1 VATPSLDDLRRV
13 IRRIETR
20 RPKRPAARPVE
31 EVLGGELVDTGE
43 GTLLVVRREFPL
55 SHRHG
60 RQTLGA
66 ALEAPLDLLSAVAR
80 AEQPVEDARRLL
92 FLDAETTGLAGGTGT
107 YAFLV
112 GAAWLEDDRLVLT
125 QHFMRDLDEEPALLA
140 ALRPLLEGA
149 SGLVTFNGATFDLPL
164 LETRFLMTRRRWPTL
179 PHLDLLRPAR
189 RVWTSY
195 LSDCRLAT
203 LEREVVGVVR
213 EDDIAGGLIPT
224 LYFDFL
230 RSRRA
235 APLGRVLAHNRDDI
249 LTLVGLLGWF
259 AKALTSR
266 EELSAGELGG
276 LGRLWEPVDVER
288 ALECYRAA
296 LAAGLSGAPAQAV
309 RLNLARWEKRF
320 ARWDAACSLWEEAAR
335 DSGFDPRPWEELAK
349 FHEHRRRD
357 FSAARSVVEDALGLA
372 GAAGASV
379 RTVDAFTHRL
389 GRLERRLTVAAGSA
403 AKRDAGSDPS
413 GADPRELRLV

>member
-1 VATPSLDDLRRV
+1 VATHSLEDLRRV

-20 RPKRPAARPVE
+20 RPKRPAPQPIE
-31 EVLGGELVDTGE
+31 EVLGGEVVDTGE
-43 GTLLVVRREFPL
+43 GKLLVVRREFPL

-66 ALEAPLDLLSAVAR
+66 VLEVPLDLLSAVAR
-80 AEQPVEDARRLL
+80 AERPVEDARRLL

-125 QHFMRDLDEEPALLA
+125 QHFMRDFDEEAALLA
-140 ALRPLLEGA
+140 ALRPLLERA

-164 LETRFLMTRRRWPTL
+164 LETRFLMTRLRWPIL

-195 LSDCRLAT
+195 LADCRLAT
-203 LEREVVGVVR
+203 LEREVVGVAR
-213 EDDIAGGLIPT
+213 EDDIAGGLIPA

-230 RSRRA
+230 RSRQA
-235 APLGRVLAHNRDDI
+235 APLSRVLAHNRDDV
-249 LTLVGLLGWF
+249 LTLVALLGWF
-259 AKALTSR
+259 GKALTSR
-266 EELSAGELGG
+266 ADLSAGELGG

-288 ALECYRAA
+288 ALDCYRDA

-309 RLNLARWEKRF
+309 RLHLARWEKRF
-320 ARWDAACSLWEEAAR
+320 ARWDVACSLWEAAAR
-335 DSGFDPRPWEELAK
+335 DAGFDPRPWEELAK

-357 FSAARSVVEDALGLA
+357 FVAARAVVEDALGLA
-372 GAAGASV
+372 EDAGVSPRV
-379 RTVDAFTHRL
+379 RDAFAYRRARL
-389 GRLERRLTVAAGSA
+389 DRRLLTRG
-403 AKRDAGSDPS
+403 
-413 GADPRELRLV
+413 

>member
-1 VATPSLDDLRRV
+1 MATHSLDDLRRV

-20 RPKRPAARPVE
+20 RPKRPAPQPIE

-43 GTLLVVRREFPL
+43 GKLLVVRREYPL

-60 RQTLGA
+60 RRALGA
-66 ALEAPLDLLSAVAR
+66 ALETPLDLLSALAR
-80 AEQPVEDARRLL
+80 AEQPIEDARRLL

-112 GAAWLEDDRLVLT
+112 SAAWLEDDRLVLA
-125 QHFMRDLDEEPALLA
+125 QHFMRDFDEEPALLA
-140 ALRPLLEGA
+140 ALRPLLERA

-164 LETRFLMTRRRWPTL
+164 LETRFLMTRRRWPAAL

-189 RVWTSY
+189 RIWAAY
-195 LSDCRLAT
+195 LPDCRLAT
-203 LEREVVGVVR
+203 LEREVVGVMR
-213 EDDIAGGLIPT
+213 EDDIAGGLIPA

-235 APLGRVLAHNRDDI
+235 APLARVLAHNRDDI
-249 LTLVGLLGWF
+249 LTLVGLFGWF
-259 AKALTSR
+259 GQALTSR
-266 EELSAGELGG
+266 DELTAGELGG

-288 ALECYRAA
+288 ALDCYRAA

-320 ARWDAACSLWEEAAR
+320 ARWDVACSLWEEAAR
-335 DSGFDPRPWEELAK
+335 DAGFDPRPWEELAK

-357 FSAARSVVEDALGLA
+357 FVAARSIVQDALDIAVGA
-372 GAAGASV
+372 GVSSRV
-379 RTVDAFTHRL
+379 RDAFAYRRA
-389 GRLERRLTVAAGSA
+389 RLERRLLTRG
-403 AKRDAGSDPS
+403 
-413 GADPRELRLV
+413 